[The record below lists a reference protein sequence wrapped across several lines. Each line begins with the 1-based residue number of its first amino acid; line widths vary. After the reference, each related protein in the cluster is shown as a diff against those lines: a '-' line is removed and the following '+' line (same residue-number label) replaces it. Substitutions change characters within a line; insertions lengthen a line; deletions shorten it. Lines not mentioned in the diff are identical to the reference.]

1 VSSMTKEKQGPVTT
15 QSIDTLMKA
24 AFALTHKIHAVDKIR
39 TTYQRGTDERMKIAE
54 EVADLRAQRDM
65 IVREIKRRAGEA

>member
-1 VSSMTKEKQGPVTT
+1 MSTMTEDKKGLTT

-39 TTYQRGTDERMKIAE
+39 TTKERGSEERLKIAQ
-54 EVADLRAQRDM
+54 EVTDLRAQRDL
-65 IVREIKRRAGEA
+65 IVREIKRRAGER